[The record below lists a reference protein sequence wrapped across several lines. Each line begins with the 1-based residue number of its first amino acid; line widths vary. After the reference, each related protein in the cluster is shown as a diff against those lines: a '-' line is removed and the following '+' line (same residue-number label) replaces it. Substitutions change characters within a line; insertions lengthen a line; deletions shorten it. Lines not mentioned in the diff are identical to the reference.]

1 MNSTETQPKIEKC
14 RRCGWILNEREETYC
29 SSCVERMHEDQIE
42 NETDEMR
49 LEEAKKYNSII
60 KTDQ

>member
-1 MNSTETQPKIEKC
+1 
-14 RRCGWILNEREETYC
+14 
-29 SSCVERMHEDQIE
+29 MHEDQIE